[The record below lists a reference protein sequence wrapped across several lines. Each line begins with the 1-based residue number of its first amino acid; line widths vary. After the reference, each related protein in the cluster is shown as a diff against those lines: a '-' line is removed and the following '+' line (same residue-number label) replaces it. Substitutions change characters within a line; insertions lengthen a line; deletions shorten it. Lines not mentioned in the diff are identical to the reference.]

1 MSSLPPIDRA
11 QLVATRRDLHQHPE
25 LGFEERRTSGLVAE
39 RLERLGYAVRTGV
52 GKTGVVGL
60 RDGAAAAEARCV
72 LIRADMDALPI
83 EEANDVPYRSQHAGK
98 MHACGHDGHVAIG
111 LEVARRLHAA
121 FLPGS
126 VKLAFQPAEE
136 ISHGAEAMIRDGV
149 LDAPTVHAAFG
160 IHLWNDLPAGTIAL
174 IPGPVMASVDEFEIA
189 ILGSG
194 GLGAAPHQ
202 VIDPVLIAA
211 HVVTGLQSLVSRRR
225 NPFEEGVLSVTQLH
239 AGHAFNVIPGRADL
253 RGTVRTFGGKFYD
266 EAPQLVEET
275 ARGIARAFGADA
287 EVRYRRLSKPP
298 PTSRCTG
305 TRGATP
311 RSHARA
317 PKTSPSSWISARYGA
332 TGATSWTVSRT
343 KIRRSPRSS
352 IATSCASRW
361 TATSGPMSMH
371 ATSAPCRHSPVRG
384 AGPSRRSS
392 RRRAKSSSAAPTSRL
407 KRTTTAGLASAP
419 CSARWRAS
427 IASSATRWRRARK
440 RSAAIWPSRS
450 TRQSRVR
457 SRRRP
462 WSAPRATWPACST
475 SATAG
480 SAPRPSFLTPRP
492 CNSCSR
498 AGTTRARTGCAR
510 WWRRRSSG
518 WRKAGSGTTWVV
530 DSIATRWT
538 SAGSC
543 RTSKRW
549 RTTMRSCCKPTWMA
563 TRGSDTRC
571 SRKWPRASRAGCSR
585 CSRTSSRA
593 LSTRPRTRTCGSATT
608 ATTGPGR
615 SMKCGMH

>member
-266 EAPQLVEET
+266 EAPQLVKDEKMTSLMKGVAQDIVGRERVIDGVRT
-275 ARGIARAFGADA
+275 MGGEDMSFFLARVPGAFAF
-287 EVRYRRLSKPP
+287 V
-298 PTSRCTG
+298 
-305 TRGATP
+305 
-311 RSHARA
+311 
-317 PKTSPSSWISARYGA
+317 
-332 TGATSWTVSRT
+332 
-343 KIRRSPRSS
+343 
-352 IATSCASRW
+352 
-361 TATSGPMSMH
+361 
-371 ATSAPCRHSPVRG
+371 
-384 AGPSRRSS
+384 
-392 RRRAKSSSAAPTSRL
+392 
-407 KRTTTAGLASAP
+407 
-419 CSARWRAS
+419 
-427 IASSATRWRRARK
+427 
-440 RSAAIWPSRS
+440 
-450 TRQSRVR
+450 
-457 SRRRP
+457 
-462 WSAPRATWPACST
+462 
-475 SATAG
+475 G
-480 SAPRPSFLTPRP
+480 SAPTDKKGSPHHSPTFDIDEESLVI
-492 CNSCSR
+492 
-498 AGTTRARTGCAR
+498 GTEL
-510 WWRRRSSG
+510 
-518 WRKAGSGTTWVV
+518 V
-530 DSIATRWT
+530 
-538 SAGSC
+538 
-543 RTSKRW
+543 
-549 RTTMRSCCKPTWMA
+549 
-563 TRGSDTRC
+563 
-571 SRKWPRASRAGCSR
+571 
-585 CSRTSSRA
+585 
-593 LSTRPRTRTCGSATT
+593 TRTVV
-608 ATTGPGR
+608 R
-615 SMKCGMH
+615 YLEQNN